1 MGGGGG
7 GGRGLTPDE
16 LKRLEER
23 ARKSLKGGGGS
34 KFNVFISFAS
44 DDLAE
49 VNMLRGQ
56 AKNENSDRC
65 LCVGQC
71 RQQQMG

>member
-1 MGGGGG
+1 MGGGG

-16 LKRLEER
+16 LKRLKER
-23 ARKSLKGGGGS
+23 ARTSLKGGDGGS

-49 VNMLRGQ
+49 VNLLRG
-56 AKNENSDRC
+56 AGEE
-65 LCVGQC
+65 
-71 RQQQMG
+71 